1 MSEPWSLL
9 TGLSEEAI
17 WRLEEACC
25 RFEKAWQAAQRPRL
39 EDFLT
44 GWDGKERLA
53 LLRELLR
60 LEVHYR
66 KQGGETPSAADY
78 QTRFPDA
85 ITVLDEVFGTAPGAD
100 QSQGQDTV
108 DEGPAEGNGPTPVP
122 EVTAAS
128 CRYRKV
134 RYHAGG
140 GLGDVFVAEDAEL
153 HRDVALKE
161 IKPDRAGRPDYRG
174 RFVLEA
180 EVTGRLE
187 HPGIVPVYGLGLYA
201 DGRPYYAMRFIK
213 GETMTTAITRFHG
226 EKPARFASLAFR
238 SLLSRFVTMCQAV
251 AYAHSRGVLHRDLKP
266 DNVMLGPYGE
276 TLVLDWG
283 LAKVIGRAEKGDAGP
298 ASAESSLQPGE
309 GAAETAAGAVV
320 GTPAFLSPE
329 QAGSR
334 TEELGPAS
342 DIYGLGATL
351 YVMLTGRL
359 AFAGSPSAVL
369 RQVKQGELVPPRQV
383 NSEVPAALQAICLKA
398 MSPTPK
404 GRYSTAQELA
414 ADVEHWLAD
423 EPVSAWPE
431 PVTVKLGRWV
441 RRNKAL
447 VSSAA
452 AAALVALI
460 ATGVGAFWY
469 QAELARQDHEQAKRD
484 AEEAVQQAKIAA
496 QREFLHKEVTA
507 ALDQSE
513 ALHQKLH
520 KQLGDPLT
528 VHELLS
534 DIDGWERQVQA
545 ARQAWQ
551 QAQKLADSNAEL
563 LDPVVLDRLRQ
574 LHTTLGADKDD
585 YDLARK
591 LDDIRLEAAT
601 LVDGKFNPYAAG
613 PKYAEA
619 LAEAGYHM
627 EQKSVADKIRK
638 TPLRYALVAA
648 LDDWAALT
656 LDVNLRSQLLAV
668 AREADPDE
676 WRDQFR
682 DAKVWNDAGALK
694 QLADQVDPAKQS
706 PQILSALALL
716 MYVTKGQA
724 APLLRQAL
732 LHYPKDFWLHFDLGT
747 FSANPDERIGCF
759 QAALAIR
766 PKSAAAHN
774 NWGNVLVSKKDYDG
788 AIGHYE
794 KALAIDPKY
803 VHAHYNWANAL
814 MDKKDYDGAI
824 GHYDKALAIDRNHA
838 KAHTNWG
845 YALVRKKDYDGAI
858 GHYKKALAIDPNDAM
873 AHTNWGVALARKKDY
888 DGAIAHYQ
896 KALAI
901 DPNLAE
907 AHNNWGSA
915 LTAQKDYDGAIGHY
929 EKALAIDPNYAAAHY
944 NWGNA
949 LSAQKD
955 YDGAIG
961 HYDKALAIDPNYA
974 DAHISWGNVLV
985 RKKDYDGAIGH
996 YDKALAIDPNYAGAH
1011 YNWGSALA
1019 RKKVYDGAISHYQ
1032 KALALEPDYAKA
1044 HCNLA
1049 HCLGY
1054 EGNFVDALKE
1064 LQLGHALGS
1073 KQPDWPY
1080 PSAQWVKTAEQAIA
1094 LDQKRADI
1102 LAGKTQPQDVA
1113 EKIALAEMCR
1123 LQKKHYATAAKFY
1136 TDAFADNASLALIHR
1151 YNAARAAAQAGT
1163 GQGKDAADLSA
1174 KDKAELLQQALDW
1187 LRADLAGWKQQAQS
1201 AQPAPILKVV
1211 SVLERWQSDPDLA
1224 GVRDKKA
1231 LAQLPKEAQADWQ
1244 KIWSDVDEVLKHAR
1258 ACFTEV
1264 ENKQG
1269 TLTFTDGARGHV
1281 VKLKAG
1287 VTYVIGLHSKQFD
1300 TLLRLENAQGQVLA
1314 QNSDVKPTA
1323 DSNSRLIFVPPQDCD
1338 YKLIATRVY
1347 PHGTGAYTLTI
1358 RSFQAKKQ

>member
-1 MSEPWSLL
+1 
-9 TGLSEEAI
+9 
-17 WRLEEACC
+17 
-25 RFEKAWQAAQRPRL
+25 
-39 EDFLT
+39 
-44 GWDGKERLA
+44 
-53 LLRELLR
+53 
-60 LEVHYR
+60 VHYR
-66 KQGGETPSAADY
+66 KQAGETPSAADY

-85 ITVLDEVFGTAPGAD
+85 TTVLDEVFGPAPGAD
-100 QSQGQDTV
+100 PSQEQDTV
-108 DEGPAEGNGPTPVP
+108 DEGPVEGNCPTPVP
-122 EVTAAS
+122 EVPAAS

-140 GLGDVFVAEDAEL
+140 GLGDVFVAEDTEL

-161 IKPDRAGRPDYRG
+161 IKPDRAGRADHRG

-213 GETMTTAITRFHG
+213 GQTMTAAITRFHG
-226 EKPARFASLAFR
+226 EKPVRFATLAFR

-283 LAKVIGRAEKGDAGP
+283 LAKVIGRAEKGEASP
-298 ASAESSLQPGE
+298 ASAESSLQLGE

-329 QAGSR
+329 QAGGH

-359 AFAGSPSAVL
+359 AFEGSPSAVL
-369 RQVKQGELVPPRQV
+369 RQVKKGEFVPPRQV

-398 MSPTPK
+398 MAPTPK
-404 GRYSTAQELA
+404 GRYSTVLELA

-469 QAELARQDHEQAKRD
+469 QAEQARQDQEQAKRD
-484 AEEAVQQAKIAA
+484 AEEAVQQAKSAA
-496 QREFLHKEVTA
+496 QREFLHKEVVA

-520 KQLGDPLT
+520 KQLGDPMT

-563 LDPVVLDRLRQ
+563 LDPVVLERLQQ
-574 LHTTLGADKDD
+574 LNTALGADKDD

-601 LVDGKFNPYAAG
+601 LVDGKPNPYTAG
-613 PKYAEA
+613 QKYATA
-619 LAEAGYHM
+619 LAAAGYHM
-627 EQKSVADKIRK
+627 EHKSVVDKIRK
-638 TPLRYALVAA
+638 APLRYALVAA
-648 LDDWAALT
+648 LDHWATLT
-656 LDVNLRSQLLAV
+656 LDKDLRSRLLAV
-668 AREADPDE
+668 AREADPDD

-694 QLADQVDPAKQS
+694 QLADRADPAKQS

-716 MYVTKGQA
+716 LHGTKGQA
-724 APLLRQAL
+724 APLLRRAL
-732 LHYPKDFWLHFDLGT
+732 LHYPRDFWLHFHLGEV
-747 FSANPDERIGCF
+747 SANPDEQIGCY

-766 PKSAAAHN
+766 PKIAAAHN
-774 NWGNVLVSKKDYDG
+774 NWGVALGAKKDYDGAIGHFQKTLAIEPNLALAHYNWGLALAMKKDYDGAISHYEKALGINPNHALTHFDWGNALLAQKDYDG

-794 KALAIDPKY
+794 KALAIKPKLADT
-803 VHAHYNWANAL
+803 HNNWGRAL
-814 MDKKDYDGAI
+814 GAKKDHDGAI
-824 GHYDKALAIDRNHA
+824 GHYKKALDIDPNFA
-838 KAHTNWG
+838 DAHNNWG
-845 YALVRKKDYDGAI
+845 VELAAQKDYDGAI
-858 GHYKKALAIDPNDAM
+858 GHYKKALAIDPKLADA
-873 AHTNWGVALARKKDY
+873 HNNWGNALSAKKDY
-888 DGAIAHYQ
+888 DGAV
-896 KALAI
+896 
-901 DPNLAE
+901 
-907 AHNNWGSA
+907 
-915 LTAQKDYDGAIGHY
+915 GHY
-929 EKALAIDPNYAAAHY
+929 EKALAIKPNLAKAHN
-944 NWGNA
+944 NWGNTLA
-949 LSAQKD
+949 KKKD
-955 YDGAIG
+955 YDAAID
-961 HYDKALAIDPNYA
+961 HYKKALAIDA
-974 DAHISWGNVLV
+974 
-985 RKKDYDGAIGH
+985 
-996 YDKALAIDPNYAGAH
+996 
-1011 YNWGSALA
+1011 
-1019 RKKVYDGAISHYQ
+1019 
-1032 KALALEPDYAKA
+1032 
-1044 HCNLA
+1044 NLA
-1049 HCLGY
+1049 EAHSGLGLCLGFL
-1054 EGNFVDALKE
+1054 GSFVEALKE
-1064 LQLGHALGS
+1064 LQLSHGLGS
-1073 KQPDWPY
+1073 KRPDWAQ
-1080 PSAQWVKTAEQAIA
+1080 PSAKWVKMAENMIV

-1102 LAGKTQPQDVA
+1102 LAGKTRSQDVA
-1113 EKIALAEMCR
+1113 EKIALAKMCL

-1136 TDAFADNASLALIHR
+1136 ADALADNPSLALLHR
-1151 YNAARAAAQAGT
+1151 YNAACAATQAGT
-1163 GQGKDAADLSA
+1163 GQGKDAADLTG

-1187 LRADLAGWKQQAQS
+1187 LKADLAGWKQQAQS
-1201 AQPAPILKVV
+1201 AQPAPVLKVV
-1211 SVLERWQSDPDLA
+1211 SVLEHWQSDPDLA
-1224 GVRDKKA
+1224 GVRDVKG
-1231 LAQLPKEAQADWQ
+1231 LGQLPKEAQADWH
-1244 KIWSDVDEVLKHAR
+1244 KLWSDADEVLKQAR

-1269 TLTFTDGARGHV
+1269 TLTFTNGARGHV
-1281 VKLKAG
+1281 AQLKAG
-1287 VTYVIGLHSKQFD
+1287 VTYVIDLHSKQFD

-1314 QNSDVKPTA
+1314 QNSDVKPTE
-1323 DSNSRLIFVPPQDCD
+1323 DSNARLIFVPPQDGD
-1338 YKLIATRVY
+1338 YKLIATRAF

-1358 RSFQAKKQ
+1358 RTFTPKKQ